1 MEILHTK
8 LRKICLC
15 GLIFVLI
22 LSFLLGSIFVV
33 YGNINSIKQ
42 VNAEGL
48 PISNGYTSAKA
59 MCVMETTTGRVLYA
73 KNQKQQLAMASTTK
87 IMTAIT
93 AIENCKNLDEKFVIS
108 PKAVGISG
116 TSLYLRK
123 DESFSIRELLYGLML
138 ISGNDAS
145 VAIGEHV
152 GGEGGVKNFI
162 QMMND
167 LAVKIGAKNSHFDNT
182 HGLDSKTHYTTA
194 EDLARITSYAM
205 ENEIF
210 RDIVSTRSTKIVSG
224 EGKTRYLK
232 NKNRLL
238 SSLEG
243 CDGVKT
249 GFTDDAGRCLVS
261 SCCRDGMRLVCVVL
275 NCGPMFEESAS
286 LLDKGFD
293 EFKLYDLSKFFSY
306 NRYLSVE
313 GAKVDKV
320 ALQSDGKT
328 FFPLKASELENIKIT
343 YTLPKSLQAPL
354 SKSQKVGEICI
365 FFDNDLLFSQN
376 IYTMEEVRSN
386 TILEGIKDITSKW

>member
-8 LRKICLC
+8 LKRVVFC

-22 LSFLLGSIFVV
+22 LSFLLGSFFVI
-33 YGNINSIKQ
+33 YSNISLKNQTS
-42 VNAEGL
+42 AEEL
-48 PISNGYTSAKA
+48 PISSGYTSAKA
-59 MCVMETTTGRVLYA
+59 MCVMETKTGRVLYA
-73 KNQKQQLAMASTTK
+73 KNKSQQLPMASTTK

-123 DESFSIRELLYGLML
+123 EESFSIRDLLYGLML

-152 GGEGGVKNFI
+152 GGEGGVKNFLE
-162 QMMND
+162 MMNN
-167 LAVKIGAKNSHFDNT
+167 LAVKIGAVNSHFDNT

-194 EDLARITSYAM
+194 EDLAKITSYAM
-205 ENEIF
+205 ENPTF

-261 SCCRDGMRLVCVVL
+261 SCYRDGMRLVCVVL
-275 NCGPMFEESAS
+275 NCGPMFEESGD
-286 LLDKGFD
+286 LLNKGFN

-306 NRYLSVE
+306 NRYLPVE

-320 ALQSDGKT
+320 KIESDGNT
-328 FFPLKASELENIKIT
+328 FFPLRASELENIKIT
-343 YTLPKSLQAPL
+343 YSLPNSLTAPVQ
-354 SKSQKVGEICI
+354 KSQKVGEINI